1 MLNHEVAINTYKKIK
16 ESYTN
21 KELFDFCCESHS
33 IAYSIAVRLILCD
46 SELAQKICAY
56 VKLIYGGK
64 YHIKIKSDGYISKN
78 GRVCFCHSF
87 FIKTLDKNYILLNSK
102 ILVLLLS
109 YEAENVFFE
118 TGRSKKVDTYPMIS
132 KKNKFVVTVQ
142 SQNEV
147 IVSRLEYSD
156 KMEYC
161 PRQLKAS
168 PPVLENSEDYYY
180 NFIYQ

>member
-1 MLNHEVAINTYKKIK
+1 MLNHEVAIETYKKIK
-16 ESYTN
+16 SSYTN
-21 KELFDFCCESHS
+21 KEIFDFCCESHG
-33 IAYSIAVRLILCD
+33 IAYSIAIRLILCD

-56 VKLIYGGK
+56 VKSIYGDK
-64 YHIKIKSDGYISKN
+64 FNIKIKPDGYISKN

-87 FIKTLDKNYILLNSK
+87 FIKTLDKTYIPLNTE
-102 ILVLLLS
+102 ILVVLLS
-109 YEAENVFFE
+109 YAAENVFFE
-118 TGRSKKVDTYPMIS
+118 TGRSKKVATYPMIS

-156 KMEYC
+156 TMEYC
-161 PRQLKAS
+161 PRQLKAI
-168 PPVLENSEDYYY
+168 PPVLENSSDYYY